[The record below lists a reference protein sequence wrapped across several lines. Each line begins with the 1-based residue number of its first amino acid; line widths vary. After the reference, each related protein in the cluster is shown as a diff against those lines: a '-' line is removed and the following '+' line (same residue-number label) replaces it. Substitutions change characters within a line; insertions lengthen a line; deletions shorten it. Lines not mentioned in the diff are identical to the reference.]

1 MRLKKCPFCGG
12 NATVEMLGGCI
23 TVFQYFAKC
32 ECCGVKTQEYSNEE
46 LAAKKW
52 NTRQE
57 DNGVILVED
66 GSVDLEECENLG
78 FRPLVYRK
86 GSALPK
92 ILKDEER

>member
-1 MRLKKCPFCGG
+1 MNLKRCPFCGG
-12 NATVEMLGGCI
+12 KATIESLGGYI
-23 TVFQYFAKC
+23 SVFHFAKC

-57 DNGVILVED
+57 NNGIILVED

-92 ILKDEER
+92 ILKNEER